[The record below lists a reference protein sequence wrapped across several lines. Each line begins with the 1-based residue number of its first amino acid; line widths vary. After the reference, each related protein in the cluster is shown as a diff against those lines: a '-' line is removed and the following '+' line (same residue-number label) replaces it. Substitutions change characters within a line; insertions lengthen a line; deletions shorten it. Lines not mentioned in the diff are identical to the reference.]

1 MPRYGTHL
9 AGEHFTFADLRTVL
23 ACASPRRSGDELAG
37 LAASDQVQRVAARY
51 VLADL
56 PLARFLEEP
65 PLAPGRDEVS
75 RLILDAHDA
84 AAFGPVGASYGR
96 GTARLAAV
104 ATVRCRGA
112 RSAGARNDAG
122 DAAVCKLMRNQDLI
136 IPGGGRGGGAGT
148 DLCGDGLSDG
158 NPRRPGLGVHQPA
171 AGPVGV

>member
-51 VLADL
+51 VLADP

-84 AAFGPVGASYGR
+84 AAFGPVAHLTVGGQRDWLLSPQSDA
-96 GTARLAAV
+96 AALAAL
-104 ATVRCRGA
+104 APGTMPE
-112 RSAGARNDAG
+112 
-122 DAAVCKLMRNQDLI
+122 MRQCAN
-136 IPGGGRGGGAGT
+136 
-148 DLCGDGLSDG
+148 
-158 NPRRPGLGVHQPA
+158 
-171 AGPVGV
+171 